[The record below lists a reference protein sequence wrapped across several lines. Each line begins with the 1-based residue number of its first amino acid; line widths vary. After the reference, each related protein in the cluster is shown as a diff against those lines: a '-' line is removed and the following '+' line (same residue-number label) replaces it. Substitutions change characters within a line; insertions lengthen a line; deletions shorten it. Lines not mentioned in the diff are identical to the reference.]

1 MTSDFHV
8 NMNEYLPLRD
18 VVFNTLRQAI
28 LRGELKPGERLM
40 EIALANR
47 LGVSRTPVREAIRML
62 ELEGL
67 VIMIPRRGAQ
77 VAQITEQ
84 DLNDVLEVRLGL
96 EELAV
101 RFACER
107 ITDEEIKALG
117 LAVKEFEKK
126 MSNNELSAQ
135 AEANVKF
142 HEIIYGATH
151 NQRLVQIINNIR
163 EQMYRYRIEY
173 LKDVESRKTLV
184 KEHYEICDALKR
196 RDAES
201 AVEKMCIHIRNQQEA
216 ILRSLEHEQE

>member
-1 MTSDFHV
+1 M
-8 NMNEYLPLRD
+8 
-18 VVFNTLRQAI
+18 
-28 LRGELKPGERLM
+28 
-40 EIALANR
+40 
-47 LGVSRTPVREAIRML
+47 
-62 ELEGL
+62 
-67 VIMIPRRGAQ
+67 
-77 VAQITEQ
+77 AQITEQ

-135 AEANVKF
+135 AEADVKF